1 MRILIVG
8 LPKSGTTILTYRV
21 AAALDGAVVEFEPL
35 GGPDAELAA
44 GAEHVVTK
52 KLLGTQTHDLA
63 DFGHYDRRIWIC
75 RDPRDFLVS
84 QTLYRW
90 HRETEPDPSDQQAFD
105 RVVERLVAK
114 EADPAS
120 VPFADLEP
128 ADYANTYEAVARLW
142 VRERGPGW
150 HLYRYEDMVAGRYA
164 DLEAYLGFAV
174 DHEAT
179 VADGLER
186 VVRARS
192 AGDWR
197 HWFTE
202 GDVDHYRRAGLDGYM
217 ATFGYDL
224 DDWSLAPEPV
234 IDPAH
239 GSGYVTGLFNDHR
252 LPGDGVDGA
261 DENGADGAQ
270 SGGALDADGR
280 ATPVAKRLLGRLR
293 GAGLIRSA

>member
-1 MRILIVG
+1 MRVLIVG

-21 AAALDGAVVEFEPL
+21 AAALDGAVVEFEPPD
-35 GGPDAELAA
+35 GPDPELAA
-44 GAEHVVTK
+44 GADHVVTK
-52 KLLGTQTHDLA
+52 KLVGTQTSDLA
-63 DFGHYDRRIWIC
+63 DFADYDRRIWIC

-90 HRETEPDPSDQQAFD
+90 HRESAPDPVDQLWFD
-105 RVVERLVAK
+105 RVIDRLLAK
-114 EADPAS
+114 EADPPS

-128 ADYANTYEAVARLW
+128 ADYAATYDAAARLW
-142 VRERGPGW
+142 ARERDAGW
-150 HLYRYEDMVAGRYA
+150 HLYRYEDMVAGRYD

-174 DHEAT
+174 DPEAR

-186 VVRARS
+186 VVRHKV

-202 GDVDHYRRAGLDGYM
+202 ADVEHYRRAGLEQYM

-224 DDWSLAPEPV
+224 DDWALAPEPV

-239 GSGYVTGLFNDHR
+239 GSGYMTALFNDHR
-252 LPGDGVDGA
+252 LPGDSPTGT
-261 DENGADGAQ
+261 NGADGRD
-270 SGGALDADGR
+270 GAPS
-280 ATPVAKRLLGRLR
+280 PVAKRLLGRLR
-293 GAGLIRSA
+293 GAGAGRSG